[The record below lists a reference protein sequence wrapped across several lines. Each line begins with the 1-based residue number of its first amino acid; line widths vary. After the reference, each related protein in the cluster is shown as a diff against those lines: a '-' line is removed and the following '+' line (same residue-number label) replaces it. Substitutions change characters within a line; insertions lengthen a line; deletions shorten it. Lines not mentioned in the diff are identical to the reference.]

1 MCERG
6 QRGVTAPSANGAA
19 APRCLPAPRRVVSL
33 RSITCVP
40 HSSLRAYGV
49 AGAEPAPMAPR
60 QLRAH
65 VPARSASLP
74 SSVPRGQAGRASS
87 RQGLLIR
94 AGVCQRSAPLPVL
107 VLVLAQRHRSCCA
120 PWQGLEAAASAA
132 CCAATAGAEQHC
144 HEPRRSWKISA
155 AGHHPAAPRAGR
167 MWPCH
172 AAGLPEAPV
181 DAPAPSPAPG
191 SRREGRGSRLSWRG
205 HQPPWGPAGTRAKQ
219 EEQGASFSIPVG
231 PGAAPR
237 GWGSREPPLTALIWS
252 QPRRTCAAAGKT
264 DRPPARAEQVHI

>member
-40 HSSLRAYGV
+40 HSSLRAHGV
-49 AGAEPAPMAPR
+49 LGAEPAPMAPR

-65 VPARSASLP
+65 VPAHTASLP

-87 RQGLLIR
+87 RRGLLIR

-120 PWQGLEAAASAA
+120 PRQGWRQQPVPLAVPPRLGQSSTATSPGGAGRFRQQDIIPQPHGLAGCGHALQRGCPKPPSMPPRPPQPQAAGGKDGAPASPGVATSHPGDWQGQEPSRRSKEPASPSRWGLELPRGAV
-132 CCAATAGAEQHC
+132 GAE
-144 HEPRRSWKISA
+144 
-155 AGHHPAAPRAGR
+155 
-167 MWPCH
+167 
-172 AAGLPEAPV
+172 
-181 DAPAPSPAPG
+181 SPP
-191 SRREGRGSRLSWRG
+191 
-205 HQPPWGPAGTRAKQ
+205 
-219 EEQGASFSIPVG
+219 
-231 PGAAPR
+231 
-237 GWGSREPPLTALIWS
+237 
-252 QPRRTCAAAGKT
+252 
-264 DRPPARAEQVHI
+264 

>member
-19 APRCLPAPRRVVSL
+19 APRCLPAPCRVVSL

-40 HSSLRAYGV
+40 HSSLRAHGV
-49 AGAEPAPMAPR
+49 LGAEPAPMAPR

-65 VPARSASLP
+65 VPARTASLP
-74 SSVPRGQAGRASS
+74 SSVPWGQAGRASS
-87 RQGLLIR
+87 RRGLLIR

-120 PWQGLEAAASAA
+120 PRQGLEAAASAA

-155 AGHHPAAPRAGR
+155 AGGDPAAPRAGR

-191 SRREGRGSRLSWRG
+191 SRGKDGAPASPGVATSHPGDWQGQEPSRRSKEPASPSR
-205 HQPPWGPAGTRAKQ
+205 WGL
-219 EEQGASFSIPVG
+219 EL
-231 PGAAPR
+231 PR
-237 GWGSREPPLTALIWS
+237 GAVGAESPP
-252 QPRRTCAAAGKT
+252 
-264 DRPPARAEQVHI
+264 